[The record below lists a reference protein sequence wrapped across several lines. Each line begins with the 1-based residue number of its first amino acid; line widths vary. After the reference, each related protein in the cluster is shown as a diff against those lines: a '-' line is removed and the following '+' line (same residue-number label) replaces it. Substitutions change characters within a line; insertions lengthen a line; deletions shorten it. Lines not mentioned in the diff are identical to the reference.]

1 MMEDGLEIGRGYRL
15 GEPVMDIL
23 IHTAEQ
29 ACVLVTLTF
38 ILAQTGSFA
47 RPRRQ
52 IGPRGQVAAIVLF
65 LVMAFTEEILAQ
77 RHRPMN
83 ARIIASCAAGL
94 LAGPAAGAA
103 VGLGSALIAYALQ
116 FAPPA
121 GFGLA
126 MLAGGVAGGFVA
138 LRRPAWVHRPVTG
151 LVLGISASLLRY
163 AAASGFS
170 ALFRLD
176 RPPLSLAMEAQ
187 TAVINGVGVALVL
200 QVVAQ
205 VRARE
210 ESARAAA
217 MAEVR
222 SLQAR
227 MSPHFLFNAL
237 NTIAALSAIDP
248 RAVPRATSRLA
259 RFLRGSLEQH
269 DRITVP
275 LREELEIVAA
285 YLDVE
290 LLRMGGRLHVER
302 CVEAGLLEA
311 QIPPFL
317 VQPLVE
323 NAVIHGIQPC
333 DEGGRVRLEAWAEG
347 RWLHITVADTGVGLA
362 PGRDDLPGSG
372 PRDRVHA
379 LDLLRLRLAKL
390 YDGSFSL
397 EVRGDAGAG
406 TTASIRIPLDGFGTS
421 SVGRVV

>member
-1 MMEDGLEIGRGYRL
+1 
-15 GEPVMDIL
+15 MDIL
-23 IHTAEQ
+23 IHTAER

-38 ILAQTGSFA
+38 ILAQTGSFT

-52 IGPRGQVAAIVLF
+52 IGPREQVAAILIF
-65 LVMAFTEEILAQ
+65 LVMAFTEEFIAQ
-77 RHRPMN
+77 RHTPMN
-83 ARIIASCAAGL
+83 ARIIAACAAGL

-103 VGLGSALIAYALQ
+103 VGLGSALLAYALQ
-116 FAPPA
+116 PTPPA
-121 GFGLA
+121 GFGLG
-126 MLAGGVAGGFVA
+126 MLAGGLAGGVVER
-138 LRRPAWVHRPVTG
+138 RRPAWAVRPATG
-151 LVLGISASLLRY
+151 FALGISATLLRY
-163 AAASGFS
+163 ALASGFS
-170 ALFRLD
+170 ALFRLN
-176 RPPLSLAMEAQ
+176 RPPLSLGMEAQ
-187 TAVINGVGVALVL
+187 TALINGAGVALIL

-210 ESARAAA
+210 ESARAVA

-222 SLQAR
+222 ALQAR

-248 RAVPRATSRLA
+248 RAVPGATSRLA

-269 DRITVP
+269 DRVTVP

-290 LLRMGGRLHVER
+290 LLRMGGRLQVER

-323 NAVIHGIQPC
+323 NAVRHGIQPR
-333 DEGGRVRLEAWAEG
+333 DEGGRVRLEARAEG

-362 PGRDDLPGSG
+362 PGLDEWPGRG
-372 PRDRVHA
+372 PGDRAHA

-397 EVRGDAGAG
+397 EVRGDPGAG
-406 TTASIRIPLDGFGTS
+406 TTAAIRLPLEGCERPA
-421 SVGRVV
+421 VREVL

>member
-1 MMEDGLEIGRGYRL
+1 
-15 GEPVMDIL
+15 MDIL
-23 IHTAEQ
+23 IHTAER

-38 ILAQTGSFA
+38 ILAQTGSFT

-52 IGPRGQVAAIVLF
+52 IGPREQVAAILIF
-65 LVMAFTEEILAQ
+65 LVMAFTEEFIAQ
-77 RHRPMN
+77 RHTPMN
-83 ARIIASCAAGL
+83 ARIIAACAAGL

-103 VGLGSALIAYALQ
+103 VGLGSALLAYALQ
-116 FAPPA
+116 PTPPA

-126 MLAGGVAGGFVA
+126 MLAGGLAGGVVER
-138 LRRPAWVHRPVTG
+138 RRPAWVLRPATG
-151 LVLGISASLLRY
+151 FALGISATLLRY
-163 AAASGFS
+163 ALASGFS
-170 ALFRLD
+170 ALFRLN
-176 RPPLSLAMEAQ
+176 RPPLSLGMEAQ
-187 TAVINGVGVALVL
+187 TALINGAGVALIL

-222 SLQAR
+222 ALQAR

-248 RAVPRATSRLA
+248 RAVPGATSRLA

-269 DRITVP
+269 DRVTVP

-290 LLRMGGRLHVER
+290 LLRMGGRLKVER

-323 NAVIHGIQPC
+323 NAVTARHPAARRGRPGPPGGAGGGEVALYHGRGHRRRPRAGTRRAAREGPGGPRACPGPLEAPAREALRWIVLAGGPGRPGRG
-333 DEGGRVRLEAWAEG
+333 DDGRDPHPARGLRAAGREGG
-347 RWLHITVADTGVGLA
+347 
-362 PGRDDLPGSG
+362 
-372 PRDRVHA
+372 A
-379 LDLLRLRLAKL
+379 L
-390 YDGSFSL
+390 
-397 EVRGDAGAG
+397 
-406 TTASIRIPLDGFGTS
+406 IP
-421 SVGRVV
+421 

>member
-1 MMEDGLEIGRGYRL
+1 
-15 GEPVMDIL
+15 MDIL
-23 IHTAEQ
+23 IHTAER

-38 ILAQTGSFA
+38 ILAQTGSFT

-52 IGPRGQVAAIVLF
+52 IGPREQVAAILIF
-65 LVMAFTEEILAQ
+65 LAMAFTEEFIAQ
-77 RHRPMN
+77 RHTPMN

-103 VGLGSALIAYALQ
+103 VGLGSALLAYAVQ
-116 FAPPA
+116 PIPIA
-121 GFGLA
+121 GFGLG
-126 MLAGGVAGGFVA
+126 MLAGGLAGGVVER
-138 LRRPAWVHRPVTG
+138 RRPAWVLRPATG
-151 LVLGISASLLRY
+151 FALGLSASLLRY
-163 AAASGFS
+163 ALASGFS
-170 ALFRLD
+170 ALFRLNG
-176 RPPLSLAMEAQ
+176 PPLSPGMEAL
-187 TAVINGVGVALVL
+187 TALINGAGVALVL

-210 ESARAAA
+210 ESALAAA

-222 SLQAR
+222 ALQAR

-248 RAVPRATSRLA
+248 RAVPSAISRLA

-269 DRITVP
+269 DRVTVP

-290 LLRMGGRLHVER
+290 LLRMGGRLRVER

-311 QIPPFL
+311 RIPPFL

-323 NAVIHGIQPC
+323 NAVRHGIQPR
-333 DEGGRVRLEAWAEG
+333 DEGGRIRLKAWAEG

-362 PGRDDLPGSG
+362 PGRDEWPGRG
-372 PRDRVHA
+372 TGDRAHA

-397 EVRGDAGAG
+397 EVRGDPGAG
-406 TTASIRIPLDGFGTS
+406 TTAAIRIPLEGCERPAVREVF
-421 SVGRVV
+421 

>member
-1 MMEDGLEIGRGYRL
+1 
-15 GEPVMDIL
+15 MDIL
-23 IHTAEQ
+23 IHTAER

-38 ILAQTGSFA
+38 ILAQTGSFT

-52 IGPRGQVAAIVLF
+52 IGPREQVAAILIF
-65 LVMAFTEEILAQ
+65 LVMAFTEEFIAQ
-77 RHRPMN
+77 RYTPMN
-83 ARIIASCAAGL
+83 ARIIAACAAGL

-103 VGLGSALIAYALQ
+103 VGLGSALLAYALQ
-116 FAPPA
+116 PTPLP

-126 MLAGGVAGGFVA
+126 MLAGGLAGGVVER
-138 LRRPAWVHRPVTG
+138 RRPAWVLRPATG
-151 LVLGISASLLRY
+151 FALGLSASLLRY
-163 AAASGFS
+163 ALASGFS
-170 ALFRLD
+170 ALFRLNS
-176 RPPLSLAMEAQ
+176 PPLSLGMEAQ
-187 TAVINGVGVALVL
+187 TALINGAGVALVL

-205 VRARE
+205 VRARD
-210 ESARAAA
+210 ESARAVA

-222 SLQAR
+222 ALQAR

-248 RAVPRATSRLA
+248 RAVPGATSRLA

-269 DRITVP
+269 DRVTVP

-290 LLRMGGRLHVER
+290 LLRMGGRLKVER
-302 CVEAGLLEA
+302 CVDAGLLET

-323 NAVIHGIQPC
+323 NAVRHGIQPR
-333 DEGGRVRLEAWAEG
+333 DEGGRVRLEARAEG

-362 PGRDDLPGSG
+362 PALDEWPGRGPG
-372 PRDRVHA
+372 DRAHA

-390 YDGSFSL
+390 YDRSFSL
-397 EVRGDAGAG
+397 EVRGTPGAG
-406 TTASIRIPLDGFGTS
+406 TIAAIRLPLAGCE
-421 SVGRVV
+421 R

>member
-1 MMEDGLEIGRGYRL
+1 
-15 GEPVMDIL
+15 MDIL
-23 IHTAEQ
+23 IHTAER

-38 ILAQTGSFA
+38 ILAQTGSFT

-52 IGPRGQVAAIVLF
+52 IGPREQVAAILIF
-65 LVMAFTEEILAQ
+65 LVMAFTEEFIAQ
-77 RHRPMN
+77 RHTPMN

-116 FAPPA
+116 SSPLP

-126 MLAGGVAGGFVA
+126 MLAGGLAGGVVERRSPAWA
-138 LRRPAWVHRPVTG
+138 LRPATG
-151 LVLGISASLLRY
+151 FALGLSASLLRY
-163 AAASGFS
+163 ALASRFS
-170 ALFRLD
+170 ALFRLN
-176 RPPLSLAMEAQ
+176 RPPLSLGMEAQ
-187 TAVINGVGVALVL
+187 AALINGAGVALIL

-222 SLQAR
+222 ALQAR

-248 RAVPRATSRLA
+248 RAVPGATSRLA

-269 DRITVP
+269 DRVTVP

-290 LLRMGGRLHVER
+290 LLRMGGRLQVER

-323 NAVIHGIQPC
+323 NAVRHGIQPR
-333 DEGGRVRLEAWAEG
+333 DEGGRVRLEARAEG

-362 PGRDDLPGSG
+362 PGLDGRPGRG
-372 PRDRVHA
+372 PGDRAHA

-397 EVRGDAGAG
+397 EVRGDPGAG
-406 TTASIRIPLDGFGTS
+406 TTAAIRIPLEGCERPA
-421 SVGRVV
+421 VREVL

>member
-1 MMEDGLEIGRGYRL
+1 
-15 GEPVMDIL
+15 MDIL
-23 IHTAEQ
+23 INTTEQ

-52 IGPRGQVAAIVLF
+52 MGPREQIVAILLF
-65 LVMAFTEEILAQ
+65 LVMAFAEEFFAQ

-94 LAGPAAGAA
+94 LAGPVAGAA
-103 VGLGSALIAYALQ
+103 VGLGSTVIASALR

-138 LRRPAWVHRPVTG
+138 LRRPEWVCRPVTG
-151 LVLGISASLLRY
+151 LVLGTSATLLRY
-163 AAASGFS
+163 VAASGFS
-170 ALFRLD
+170 ALFHLV

-269 DRITVP
+269 DRVTVP
-275 LREELEIVAA
+275 LREEMEIVTA

-290 LLRMGGRLHVER
+290 SLRMGDRLEVEW
-302 CVEAGLLEA
+302 CIEPGVLEA
-311 QIPPFL
+311 QVPPFL

-323 NAVIHGIQPC
+323 NAVKHGIQPS
-333 DEGGRVRLEAWAEG
+333 DEGGRVRLEAWAEK
-347 RWLHITVADTGVGLA
+347 RWLLITVADTGVGFA
-362 PGRDDLPGSG
+362 PASALRSEDGSG
-372 PRDRVHA
+372 DRVHA
-379 LDLLRLRLAKL
+379 LDLLRLRLARL
-390 YDGSFSL
+390 YDRAFSL
-397 EVRGDAGAG
+397 EIRGDPGAG
-406 TTASIRIPLDGFGTS
+406 TTASIRIPLDGSGSS
-421 SVGRVV
+421 SVRTVV

>member
-1 MMEDGLEIGRGYRL
+1 
-15 GEPVMDIL
+15 MDIV
-23 IHTAEQ
+23 IHTAER

-38 ILAQTGSFA
+38 ILAQTGSFT

-52 IGPRGQVAAIVLF
+52 IGPREQVAAILIF
-65 LVMAFTEEILAQ
+65 LIMAFTEEFIGQ
-77 RHRPMN
+77 RYTPMN

-103 VGLGSALIAYALQ
+103 VGLCSAMIAFALQ
-116 FAPPA
+116 PIPPA

-126 MLAGGVAGGFVA
+126 MLAGGLAGGVVER
-138 LRRPAWVHRPVTG
+138 RRPAWVLRPATG
-151 LVLGISASLLRY
+151 FALGISASLLRY
-163 AAASGFS
+163 ALASGFS
-170 ALFRLD
+170 ALFRLN
-176 RPPLSLAMEAQ
+176 RPPLSLSMEAQ
-187 TAVINGVGVALVL
+187 TALINGAGVALVL

-222 SLQAR
+222 ALQAR

-248 RAVPRATSRLA
+248 RAVPGATSRLA

-269 DRITVP
+269 DRVTVP
-275 LREELEIVAA
+275 LREELEIVTA

-290 LLRMGGRLHVER
+290 LLRMGGRLKVER
-302 CVEAGLLEA
+302 CVDAGLLET

-323 NAVIHGIQPC
+323 NAVRHGIQPR
-333 DEGGRVRLEAWAEG
+333 DEGGRVRLEARAEG

-362 PGRDDLPGSG
+362 PALDEWPGTGSG
-372 PRDRVHA
+372 DRAHA
-379 LDLLRLRLAKL
+379 LELLRLRLAKL
-390 YDGSFSL
+390 YDRSFSL
-397 EVRGDAGAG
+397 EVRGNPGAG
-406 TTASIRIPLDGFGTS
+406 TIAAIRLPLEGCERS
-421 SVGRVV
+421 AVREVL

>member
-1 MMEDGLEIGRGYRL
+1 
-15 GEPVMDIL
+15 MDIL
-23 IHTAEQ
+23 IHTAER

-38 ILAQTGSFA
+38 ILAQTGSFT

-52 IGPRGQVAAIVLF
+52 IGPREQVAAILVF
-65 LVMAFTEEILAQ
+65 LVMAFTEEFIAQ
-77 RHRPMN
+77 RHTPMN
-83 ARIIASCAAGL
+83 TRIIAACAAGL

-103 VGLGSALIAYALQ
+103 VGLGSALLAYALQ
-116 FAPPA
+116 PTPLP

-126 MLAGGVAGGFVA
+126 MLAGGLAGGVVER
-138 LRRPAWVHRPVTG
+138 RRPAWVLRPATG
-151 LVLGISASLLRY
+151 FALGLSASLLRY
-163 AAASGFS
+163 ALASGFS
-170 ALFRLD
+170 ALFRLN
-176 RPPLSLAMEAQ
+176 RPPLSLGMEAL
-187 TAVINGVGVALVL
+187 TALINGAGVALVL

-222 SLQAR
+222 ALQAR

-248 RAVPRATSRLA
+248 RAVPGATSRLA

-269 DRITVP
+269 DRVTVP

-290 LLRMGGRLHVER
+290 LLRMGGRLKVER

-323 NAVIHGIQPC
+323 NAVRHGIQPR

-362 PGRDDLPGSG
+362 PGRDEWPGRG
-372 PRDRVHA
+372 PGDRVHA

-390 YDGSFSL
+390 YDRSFSL
-397 EVRGDAGAG
+397 EIRGEPGAG
-406 TTASIRIPLDGFGTS
+406 TRAAIRIPLEGCERPAVREVF
-421 SVGRVV
+421 

>member
-1 MMEDGLEIGRGYRL
+1 
-15 GEPVMDIL
+15 MDIL
-23 IHTAEQ
+23 IHTTEQ

-52 IGPRGQVAAIVLF
+52 IGPREQVAAILLF
-65 LVMAFTEEILAQ
+65 LVMAFAEEFLAQ

-94 LAGPAAGAA
+94 LAGPTAGAA
-103 VGLGSALIAYALQ
+103 VGLGSALIAYALR

-138 LRRPAWVHRPVTG
+138 LRRAAWVDRPVTG
-151 LVLGISASLLRY
+151 LLLGSSASLLRY
-163 AAASGFS
+163 AAASGLS
-170 ALFRLD
+170 ALFRFD

-187 TAVINGVGVALVL
+187 TALINGVGVALVL

-210 ESARAAA
+210 NSARAAA
-217 MAEVR
+217 RAEVR

-227 MSPHFLFNAL
+227 MNPHFLFNAL

-269 DRITVP
+269 DRVTVS
-275 LREELEIVAA
+275 LREEMEIVSA

-290 LLRMGGRLHVER
+290 SLRMGDRLKVES
-302 CVEAGLLEA
+302 CIESGVLEA
-311 QIPPFL
+311 PVPPFL

-323 NAVIHGIQPC
+323 NAVKHGIQPS
-333 DEGGRVRLEAWAEG
+333 DGGGRVRLEAWAVG
-347 RWLHITVADTGVGLA
+347 RWLMITVADTGVGFA
-362 PGRDDLPGSG
+362 PARALRSEEGSG
-372 PRDRVHA
+372 DRVHA
-379 LDLLRLRLAKL
+379 LDLLRLRLAML
-390 YDGSFSL
+390 YDRSFSL
-397 EVRGDAGAG
+397 EVRGAPGAG
-406 TTASIRIPLDGFGTS
+406 TTASIRIPLDGSGTS
-421 SVGRVV
+421 SVRRVVWSHDARHHRGGRTARP

>member
-1 MMEDGLEIGRGYRL
+1 
-15 GEPVMDIL
+15 MDIL

-38 ILAQTGSFA
+38 ILAQTGSFT
-47 RPRRQ
+47 RRRRQ
-52 IGPRGQVAAIVLF
+52 IGPREQVAAILLF
-65 LVMAFTEEILAQ
+65 LVMAFMEESIAQ
-77 RHRPMN
+77 QHTPMS

-94 LAGPAAGAA
+94 LAGPVAGAA
-103 VGLGSALIAYALQ
+103 VGLGSTLIAYALQ
-116 FAPPA
+116 STPPA
-121 GFGLA
+121 GYGLA

-138 LRRPAWVHRPVTG
+138 LGRPAWVHRPVTG
-151 LVLGISASLLRY
+151 LVLGLSASLLRY
-163 AAASGFS
+163 AAAAGFS
-170 ALFRLD
+170 VLLRLD

-187 TAVINGVGVALVL
+187 TALINGVGVALVL

-237 NTIAALSAIDP
+237 NTIAALSALDP
-248 RAVPRATSRLA
+248 RTVPRATSRLA

-269 DRITVP
+269 DRVTVP
-275 LREELEIVAA
+275 LREEMEIVTA

-290 LLRMGGRLHVER
+290 SLRMGGRLKVER
-302 CVEAGLLEA
+302 CIEAGLLEA
-311 QIPPFL
+311 QVPPFL

-323 NAVIHGIQPC
+323 NAVQHGIQPC
-333 DEGGRVRLEAWAEG
+333 GQGGRVRLAAWAEG
-347 RWLHITVADTGVGLA
+347 RWLMITVADTGVGFA
-362 PGRDDLPGSG
+362 PALDARTEEESG
-372 PRDRVHA
+372 DRAHA

-390 YDGSFSL
+390 YDRSFAL
-397 EVRGDAGAG
+397 EIRGDPGAG
-406 TTASIRIPLDGFGTS
+406 TTASIRIPLDGAGAPT
-421 SVGRVV
+421 VRKVV

>member
-1 MMEDGLEIGRGYRL
+1 
-15 GEPVMDIL
+15 MDIL
-23 IHTAEQ
+23 IHTTEQ

-52 IGPRGQVAAIVLF
+52 IGPRGQVAAILLF
-65 LVMAFTEEILAQ
+65 LVMAFTEEFIAQ
-77 RHRPMN
+77 QHTPMS

-94 LAGPAAGAA
+94 LAGPVAGAA
-103 VGLGSALIAYALQ
+103 VGLGSTLIACALQ
-116 FAPPA
+116 STPPA
-121 GFGLA
+121 GYGLA

-138 LRRPAWVHRPVTG
+138 LRHPAWVHRPVTG

-163 AAASGFS
+163 AAAWGFS

-187 TAVINGVGVALVL
+187 TALINGVGVALVL

-237 NTIAALSAIDP
+237 NTIAALSALDP

-269 DRITVP
+269 DRVTVP
-275 LREELEIVAA
+275 LREEMDIVTA

-290 LLRMGGRLHVER
+290 SLRMGDRLKVEW
-302 CVEAGLLEA
+302 CIESGVLEA
-311 QIPPFL
+311 QVPPFL

-323 NAVIHGIQPC
+323 NAVKHGIQPS
-333 DEGGRVRLEAWAEG
+333 DEGGRVRLEAWVVG
-347 RWLHITVADTGVGLA
+347 RWLMITVADTGVGFA
-362 PGRDDLPGSG
+362 PACVARSEEGSG
-372 PRDRVHA
+372 DRVHA
-379 LDLLRLRLAKL
+379 LDLLRLRLARL
-390 YDGSFSL
+390 YDRSFSL
-397 EVRGDAGAG
+397 DVRGDPGAG
-406 TTASIRIPLDGFGTS
+406 TTASIRIPLDGSGTS
-421 SVGRVV
+421 SVRRVV